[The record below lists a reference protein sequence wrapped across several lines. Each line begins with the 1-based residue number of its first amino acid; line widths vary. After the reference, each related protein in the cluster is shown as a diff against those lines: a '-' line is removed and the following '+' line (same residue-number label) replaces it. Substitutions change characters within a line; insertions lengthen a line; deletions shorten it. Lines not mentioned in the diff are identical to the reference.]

1 MPTLRVAVTVGT
13 MRITVIG
20 RHTAWHDPEIAR
32 LRLEASRSGPDAA
45 QVYDE
50 TVVAVQAVTA
60 DLRRLDADGALDTWS
75 VHPVTTSSWRPHDP
89 SGSPQP
95 EEHTARA
102 EVTADFRDPEVLSAF
117 LARHGSTPG
126 VAQLPVSWELT
137 DETRARLRDEAT
149 AGAVTDAHE
158 RARVMARAADAGT
171 VRCLALA
178 DPGLLGQ
185 GPDGGTGAISL
196 RSAGRSEAHDEVDL
210 RPGRIEVTAEVHA
223 TFEAD
228 LSG

>member
-1 MPTLRVAVTVGT
+1 

-32 LRLEASRSGPDAA
+32 LRLEASRSGQDAA

-50 TVVAVQAVTA
+50 TVGAVQAVTA
-60 DLRRLDADGALDTWS
+60 DLRQLDADGALDTWS

-102 EVTADFRDPEVLSAF
+102 EITADFRDPEVLAAF
-117 LARHGSTPG
+117 AARHGSTPG
-126 VAQLPVSWELT
+126 IAQHPVSWELT
-137 DETRARLRDEAT
+137 EETRARLRDEAT

-158 RARVMARAADAGT
+158 RARVMARAADAGR
-171 VRCLALA
+171 VRCLGLA

-185 GPDGGTGAISL
+185 GHDGDAAAFSL
-196 RSAGRSEAHDEVDL
+196 MGAGRTKAHDEVEL
-210 RPGRIEVTAEVHA
+210 RPGRIEVTAEVHG

-228 LSG
+228 VSG